1 MSEILSRLARP
12 LRSLGRSARSTV
24 LVIGDAGYRILN
36 FSGQAI
42 TGSRAWPRDAA
53 GRAGAIAELRR
64 HGDCRLHV
72 LVDSMEQTYR
82 REEIPS
88 ASIAD
93 KRRIVARRLD
103 IAFPGTGLKRAI
115 RLSPGR
121 KGRGGGQDRY
131 LFAALPDSD
140 EVHEWVG
147 ALSTLR
153 RPIDGIGLLPLE
165 IAARAARLNRL
176 TGTAG
181 GRISTQSSPWTLVV
195 GREST
200 GGIRQIVLENNDL
213 ALTRLA
219 ATPSGD
225 LSPAMLAAQ
234 IQRDIKSTIGYL
246 ARLGYQQGAPLT
258 LLVIVDDAVR
268 DELLDQPPPTGDIT
282 QVVRTPDEA
291 LVMLGV
297 QSASLGQGQP
307 WADPVFASLVAGES
321 LVRPLVTAAMV
332 QRQRVWRTM
341 RGARAVAASVLA
353 GLVIASGW
361 QVALQFR
368 ERQAADQLA
377 GKRVALTSTLD
388 QRKRQLE
395 AHTVDIELLGK
406 IMRSHDYL
414 GPMRLDLEL
423 AAGRI
428 LRSLTEEV
436 RLVEFDWR
444 RVGERDAANARGQA
458 NAGNLPPVN
467 GDRPFAASLVL
478 DLSRVPGIERAIAI
492 TGEIADRLG
501 REFDSYTPV
510 IVSHAVDIL
519 PDQALLG
526 DIDSRSL
533 EQVARNGMQ
542 ARILLARNGQ

>member
-1 MSEILSRLARP
+1 
-12 LRSLGRSARSTV
+12 
-24 LVIGDAGYRILN
+24 
-36 FSGQAI
+36 
-42 TGSRAWPRDAA
+42 
-53 GRAGAIAELRR
+53 
-64 HGDCRLHV
+64 
-72 LVDSMEQTYR
+72 
-82 REEIPS
+82 
-88 ASIAD
+88 
-93 KRRIVARRLD
+93 
-103 IAFPGTGLKRAI
+103 
-115 RLSPGR
+115 
-121 KGRGGGQDRY
+121 
-131 LFAALPDSD
+131 
-140 EVHEWVG
+140 
-147 ALSTLR
+147 
-153 RPIDGIGLLPLE
+153 
-165 IAARAARLNRL
+165 
-176 TGTAG
+176 
-181 GRISTQSSPWTLVV
+181 
-195 GREST
+195 
-200 GGIRQIVLENNDL
+200 
-213 ALTRLA
+213 
-219 ATPSGD
+219 
-225 LSPAMLAAQ
+225 
-234 IQRDIKSTIGYL
+234 
-246 ARLGYQQGAPLT
+246 
-258 LLVIVDDAVR
+258 
-268 DELLDQPPPTGDIT
+268 
-282 QVVRTPDEA
+282 
-291 LVMLGV
+291 
-297 QSASLGQGQP
+297 
-307 WADPVFASLVAGES
+307 
-321 LVRPLVTAAMV
+321 
-332 QRQRVWRTM
+332 
-341 RGARAVAASVLA
+341 GARAVAASVLA
-353 GLVIASGW
+353 GLVVASGW

-406 IMRSHDYL
+406 VMRSHDYL

-501 REFDSYTPV
+501 REFDNYTPV